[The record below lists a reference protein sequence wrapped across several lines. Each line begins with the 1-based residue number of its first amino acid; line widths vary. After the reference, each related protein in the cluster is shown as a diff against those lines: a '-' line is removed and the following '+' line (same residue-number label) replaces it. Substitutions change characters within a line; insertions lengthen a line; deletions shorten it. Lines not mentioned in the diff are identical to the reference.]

1 MGDHVKQ
8 EMIEDAEWIE
18 SKEYSGLLDLRAH
31 DGTLLA
37 WIQRRPSYCD
47 RGHYQGQLEYSPGNP
62 LDSADGGLHYYMRL
76 DVAKQEIREK
86 LLWRL
91 CKIRARRPEG
101 MAACAP

>member
-1 MGDHVKQ
+1 MGDPVKQ
-8 EMIEDAEWIE
+8 ELIEDAEWIE
-18 SKEYSGLLDLRAH
+18 SQEYSGLLDLRAG

-62 LDSADGGLHYYMRL
+62 FDAADGQPQYYMRL
-76 DVAKQEIREK
+76 EVAKQELREK

-91 CKIRARRPEG
+91 CKIRAG
-101 MAACAP
+101 TG